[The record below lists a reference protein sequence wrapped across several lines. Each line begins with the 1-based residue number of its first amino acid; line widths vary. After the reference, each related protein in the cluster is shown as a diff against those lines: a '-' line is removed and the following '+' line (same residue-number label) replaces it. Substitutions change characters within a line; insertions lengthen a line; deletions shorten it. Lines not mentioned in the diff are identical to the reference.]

1 MSKIF
6 SSLMVLAVI
15 ILIILGLNTSSQ
27 GISSLTAEDKKPVV
41 GLKIENQKIDVIAL
55 GEQHDISRQD
65 IIQAGYGTL
74 HELQLQCE
82 SLFHY
87 LKKIWKIFE
96 VLFLKYNA
104 KS

>member
-1 MSKIF
+1 MSKIL

-15 ILIILGLNTSSQ
+15 VLIILGLNTSSQ

-41 GLKIENQKIDVIAL
+41 GLKIENQEINVIAL
-55 GEQHDISRQD
+55 GEQYDISRQD
-65 IIQAGYGTL
+65 IIRTGNGVLYDA
-74 HELQLQCE
+74 QLQCD
-82 SLFHY
+82 SLVHY

>member
-1 MSKIF
+1 MSKIL
-6 SSLMVLAVI
+6 SSLMVLTVI

-41 GLKIENQKIDVIAL
+41 GLKLENQKIDVIAM
-55 GEQHDISRQD
+55 GKQYDISRQD
-65 IIQAGYGTL
+65 IIRAGNGVL
-74 HELQLQCE
+74 HNAQLQCD
-82 SLFHY
+82 SLAHY

-96 VLFLKYNA
+96 VLFLKYNI

>member
-1 MSKIF
+1 MSKIL
-6 SSLMVLAVI
+6 SSLMVLTVI

-41 GLKIENQKIDVIAL
+41 GLKIENQKIGVIAL
-55 GEQHDISRQD
+55 GEQYNFSRQD
-65 IIQAGYGTL
+65 IIRAGNGVL
-74 HELQLQCE
+74 HETQVQCD
-82 SLFHY
+82 SLTHY

-96 VLFLKYNA
+96 VLFLKYNV